1 MPELTREEVWASAMD
16 LREKMRMVLL
26 DLIDAQK
33 ERPPHFSVMVALS
46 TIQIEMLYLWGV
58 PTQTDRRAAIADPEE
73 IREWLHAFVD
83 LIIDR
88 GRFDLSP
95 PKDLL
100 QYLGHK
106 NIQHTVR
113 YTEMAP
119 DRFKDFWRGY

>member
-46 TIQIEMLYLWGV
+46 TIQIEMLYLWGI
-58 PTQTDRRAAIADPEE
+58 PTQTDRRAATADPEE
-73 IREWLHAFVD
+73 IREWLQAFVD

-88 GRFDLSP
+88 GRFEVSP
-95 PKDLL
+95 QKTCCNEAGLWMGACFCCRARLIGP
-100 QYLGHK
+100 
-106 NIQHTVR
+106 
-113 YTEMAP
+113 TE
-119 DRFKDFWRGY
+119 RS

>member
-1 MPELTREEVWASAMD
+1 MKKSGRARWICARRCAWCCF
-16 LREKMRMVLL
+16 

-100 QYLGHK
+100 Q
-106 NIQHTVR
+106 
-113 YTEMAP
+113 
-119 DRFKDFWRGY
+119 

>member
-1 MPELTREEVWASAMD
+1 MPELTREEVWARAMD

-26 DLIDAQK
+26 DLMNAQK

-46 TIQIEMLYLWGV
+46 TIQMEMLYLWGV

-88 GRFDLSP
+88 GRFDVSP

-100 QYLGHK
+100 Q
-106 NIQHTVR
+106 
-113 YTEMAP
+113 
-119 DRFKDFWRGY
+119 